1 MTKRLTVRG
10 PVTQRDIDKLMELT
24 NENQFGRNEAYY
36 KLQRYENLEE
46 EGRIKIIPQC
56 AILVEQDYKGCYE
69 RYALTPEEF
78 RNDFERFL
86 DNMLPPTTITEG
98 NIYTIRPGVHLWY
111 QQTIIGS
118 PEWDEFFTDMSSGLP
133 DSDINDGN
141 LAHVEYEYM
150 NELIGEVRKTIY
162 KHKHKENKRWK

>member
-1 MTKRLTVRG
+1 MKRLTVRG
-10 PVTQRDIDKLMELT
+10 PITQRDIDRLMDLT
-24 NENQFGRNEAYY
+24 NENQFGRNVAYY
-36 KLQRYENLEE
+36 KLQCYENLEE
-46 EGRIKIIPQC
+46 EERIIIIPQY
-56 AILVEQDYKGCYE
+56 AVLIEQDYKGCYE
-69 RYALTPEEF
+69 RYALTLEEF

-86 DNMLPPTTITEG
+86 DDMLPPTNTEG

-111 QQTIIGS
+111 KQTTIGS
-118 PEWDEFFTDMSSGLP
+118 PEWDEFFTDLSSGLP
-133 DSDINDGN
+133 DSDINDTN